1 MTDFVNLRRNIIAE
15 KERLERLATSSN
27 QKIVDAIKELQNSL
41 DFLDKTETVF
51 NEMSQNLADRKK
63 DEINYKDQ
71 KKELLSSIESLKEN
85 IERVRISIKDE
96 EEKIN
101 TLEKEISQLSTD
113 LSNTQNELSSTQHK
127 ITNTKESTALKTQE
141 KNDVTARMENRI
153 AEAQKILTELAAE
166 KEKEVQISPILDF
179 LLKEVRIDIPEVEIL
194 SVLAYRNQAMGLEEL
209 KQAVSKTPPVIILK
223 VIRSLDSKGVIK
235 YDERLDTIELVANL
249 V

>member
-1 MTDFVNLRRNIIAE
+1 MTDFVNIRRNIIAE

-27 QKIVDAIKELQNSL
+27 QKIADTIKELQNTVE
-41 DFLDKTETVF
+41 FLDKTEATF
-51 NEMSQNLADRKK
+51 KDMSQNLADRKR

-71 KKELLSSIESLKEN
+71 RKELLSNIEILKEN

-96 EEKIN
+96 KEKN
-101 TLEKEISQLSTD
+101 DSFEKEITQLSTD
-113 LSNTQNELSSTQHK
+113 LNSTQNELSSTQHK
-127 ITNTKESTALKTQE
+127 ITNIKENNDLKTQE
-141 KNDVTARMENRI
+141 KTDVTARMENQV
-153 AEAQKILTELAAE
+153 AEAQRILTTLSEE
-166 KEKEVQISPILDF
+166 KEKEVQLSPILDF

-194 SVLAYRNQAMGLEEL
+194 SVLAYRNQAMGLGEL

-235 YDERLDTIELVANL
+235 YDERLDTIELTANL

>member
-1 MTDFVNLRRNIIAE
+1 MTDFVNIRRNIIAE

-27 QKIVDAIKELQNSL
+27 QKIADTIKELQNAVE
-41 DFLDKTETVF
+41 FLDKTEATF
-51 NEMSQNLADRKK
+51 KEMSQNLADRKR

-71 KKELLSSIESLKEN
+71 RKELLSNIESLKEN

-96 EEKIN
+96 EEKN
-101 TLEKEISQLSTD
+101 DSYEKDISQLSAD
-113 LSNTQNELSSTQHK
+113 LSNTQNELSSIQHK
-127 ITNTKESTALKTQE
+127 ITNLKENNDLKTQE
-141 KNDVTARMENRI
+141 KTDVTARMENQL
-153 AEAQKILTELAAE
+153 AEAQRVLIILSEE
-166 KEKEVQISPILDF
+166 KEKEVQLSPILDF

-194 SVLAYRNQAMGLEEL
+194 SVLAYRNQAMGLDEL

-235 YDERLDTIELVANL
+235 YDERLDTIELTTKL

>member
-1 MTDFVNLRRNIIAE
+1 MTDFVNIRRNIIAE

-27 QKIVDAIKELQNSL
+27 QKIADTIKELQNAVE
-41 DFLDKTETVF
+41 FLDKTEATF
-51 NEMSQNLADRKK
+51 KDMSQNLADRKR

-71 KKELLSSIESLKEN
+71 RKESLSNIETLKEN

-96 EEKIN
+96 KEKN
-101 TLEKEISQLSTD
+101 DSYEKEITQLSTE
-113 LSNTQNELSSTQHK
+113 LNSTQNELSSTQHK
-127 ITNTKESTALKTQE
+127 ITNTKENNDLKTQE
-141 KNDVTARMENRI
+141 RTDVTARMENQV
-153 AEAQKILTELAAE
+153 AEAQRILTTLSEE
-166 KEKEVQISPILDF
+166 KEKEVQLSPILDF

-194 SVLAYRNQAMGLEEL
+194 SVLAYRNQAMGLDEL

-235 YDERLDTIELVANL
+235 YDERLDTIELSANL

>member
-1 MTDFVNLRRNIIAE
+1 MTDFITIRRNIIAE

-27 QKIVDAIKELQNSL
+27 QKIADAIKELQNAVE
-41 DFLDKTETVF
+41 FLDKTEATF
-51 NEMSQNLADRKK
+51 KEMSQNLAGRKR

-71 KKELLSSIESLKEN
+71 KKELLSNIESLKEN

-101 TLEKEISQLSTD
+101 SLEKDISQLSTD

-127 ITNTKESTALKTQE
+127 ITNIKENSTLKTQE
-141 KNDVTARMENRI
+141 KNDVTARMETRL
-153 AEAQKILTELAAE
+153 AEAQRILTDLAEE
-166 KEKEVQISPILDF
+166 KEKEVQLSPILDF

-194 SVLAYRNQAMGLEEL
+194 SVLAYRNQAMGLAEL

-223 VIRSLDSKGVIK
+223 VIRSLDSKGVLK
-235 YDERLDTIELVANL
+235 YDERLDTIELTANL